1 MTLDMSKVLW
11 VNLPFGAVLR
21 TSDGETVM
29 MLGTREGVFLDAVS
43 LVLPA
48 QGIAEGWSVKPGDL
62 VAPFVY
68 NCEQWERV
76 E

>member
-1 MTLDMSKVLW
+1 MSKALW
-11 VNLPFGAVLR
+11 INLPFGAVLR
-21 TSDGETVM
+21 RKDDGETVM

-48 QGIAEGWSVKPGDL
+48 QGIAKNWSVKPGDL